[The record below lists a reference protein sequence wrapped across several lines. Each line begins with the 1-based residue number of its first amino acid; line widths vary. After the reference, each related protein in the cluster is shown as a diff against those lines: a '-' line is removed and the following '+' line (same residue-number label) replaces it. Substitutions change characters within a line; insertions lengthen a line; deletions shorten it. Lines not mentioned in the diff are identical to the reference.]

1 MDIKTS
7 TWLNYHHLFYFRTI
21 ATEGSI
27 ARAAEKLRL
36 GQPTLSAQLKQLEE
50 SLGTPLFERRHK
62 KLILTEQGRKALE
75 YSNEIFRLGNE
86 MQEVLQDRAAPTRT
100 HLALGALDSVP
111 KPVILALT
119 KAAYKLGNCVVSVLE
134 GKGDELLRELTAHRI
149 DLVLSN
155 YLPSV
160 TEMERIRS
168 RKLAEIPI
176 LVCGAPSFRGL
187 KKNFPESLQQ
197 APFVLPTRH
206 SKLRHDME
214 HYFKSSG
221 ISVDAVAE
229 TQDTSLQLLLGAG
242 GIGLIPVP
250 EIAVATQLKEKSLV
264 EIGRLPAV
272 REELY
277 LIGASRKIENEF
289 ATTLFEKFR
298 LG

>member
-1 MDIKTS
+1 MDTKIS

-86 MQEVLQDRAAPTRT
+86 MQEVLHDRPAPTRI

-111 KPVILALT
+111 KHVILALT
-119 KAAYKLGNCVVSVLE
+119 KAAYKLENCVVSVLE

-160 TEMERIRS
+160 TDMERLRS
-168 RKLAEIPI
+168 RKVAETPI
-176 LVCGAPSFRGL
+176 LVCGAPAFKGL

-229 TQDTSLQLLLGAG
+229 TQDTSLQLLLGTG

-277 LIGASRKIENEF
+277 LIGVSRKIENEL
-289 ATTLFEKFR
+289 ATKLFNSFK
-298 LG
+298 LS

>member
-1 MDIKTS
+1 MDTKIS
-7 TWLNYHHLFYFRTI
+7 SWLNYHHLFYFRTI

-86 MQEVLQDRAAPTRT
+86 MQEVLHDRPAPTRT

-111 KPVILALT
+111 KHVILALT
-119 KAAYKLGNCVVSVLE
+119 KAAYKLENCVVSVLE

-149 DLVLSN
+149 DLVISN

-168 RKLAEIPI
+168 RKVAETPI
-176 LVCGAPSFRGL
+176 LVCGAPSFKGL
-187 KKNFPESLQQ
+187 KKNFPESLQG

-250 EIAVATQLKEKSLV
+250 EIAVAAQLKEKSLV

-277 LIGASRKIENEF
+277 LIGVSRKIENEL
-289 ATTLFEKFR
+289 ATALFEKFR

>member
-50 SLGTPLFERRHK
+50 SLGTPLFERQHK

-86 MQEVLQDRAAPTRT
+86 MQEVLHDRPAPTRI

-111 KPVILALT
+111 KHVILALT
-119 KAAYKLGNCVVSVLE
+119 KAAYKLENCVVSVLE
-134 GKGDELLRELTAHRI
+134 GKGDELLRELAAHRI

-160 TEMERIRS
+160 TDMERIRS
-168 RKLAEIPI
+168 RKVAETPI
-176 LVCGAPSFRGL
+176 LVCGAPGFKGL

-214 HYFKSSG
+214 HYFQSSG

-229 TQDTSLQLLLGAG
+229 TQDTSLQLLLGTG

-250 EIAVATQLKEKSLV
+250 EIAVSAQLKEKSLV
-264 EIGRLPAV
+264 EIGRLPAM
-272 REELY
+272 REDLY
-277 LIGASRKIENEF
+277 LIGVSRKIENEL
-289 ATTLFEKFR
+289 ATKLFNSFR
-298 LG
+298 LS